1 MRTTTRANR
10 TQTTHDVTR
19 NVRHSD
25 ALRATRITRQRG
37 YDGAARMGR
46 QRVDRCRR
54 GEGVDEARL
63 SMSTDGETRIELDDA
78 Q

>member
-46 QRVDRCRR
+46 RRVDRCRR
-54 GEGVDEARL
+54 GVDKARL